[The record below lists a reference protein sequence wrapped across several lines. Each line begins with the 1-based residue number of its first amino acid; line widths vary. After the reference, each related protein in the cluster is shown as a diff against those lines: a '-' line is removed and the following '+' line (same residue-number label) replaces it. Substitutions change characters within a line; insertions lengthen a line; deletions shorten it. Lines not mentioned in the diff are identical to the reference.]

1 MINSDDYPQTAEIE
15 NRCFNMISRLF
26 HAPDEGAGAL
36 STFSREPASLGSV
49 S

>member
-1 MINSDDYPQTAEIE
+1 MIDKDEYPRTAEIE
-15 NRCFNMISRLF
+15 NRCITMISRLL
-26 HAPDEGAGAL
+26 HAPEEGAGAL